1 MAEDD
6 NAWVLDSLVNFL
18 RGPVWHVPIMTFIE
32 HKSLTFEECEDEEEK
47 EKRKEDETKIHQEY
61 KTLVDFMLGSYME
74 DMGISPEQFESA
86 CGKAAINTP
95 FHQTLFEQVWAADDF
110 QVFRRMMIQKN
121 LELQLQTLEILQQR
135 YGIVPESCTPAGGL
149 PTNEQDLMNE
159 VIKTTDTDV
168 LEEIKK
174 KSLEEHEALEGNLDT
189 ETKDMEKAIAES
201 SEENRRIETQMA
213 KEQEM
218 LERALKMSLSEEGGG
233 GEDTKM
239 DKPSA
244 PPFMAASTIDPEE
257 VKRRQEYLKRQR
269 DRLLA
274 LKQKERERQLATYE
288 QTNNTANERPKSATA
303 ARKGFIGLSGGLT
316 CSVLGI
322 TGDLIAWPPSPAPL
336 ILGWWECGGE
346 AVMADRMARRRV
358 KLYALNADRQWDD
371 RGTGHVTSSYVERL
385 KGMSLLVR
393 AESDGSLLLESRIQA
408 DTAYQKQ
415 QGTLIVWSEGENFDL
430 ALSFQEK
437 VGCDEIWEKI
447 CQVQGKDPSVD
458 ITQEIVEESEDERF
472 DDVSDSN
479 PWVELPPCDIS
490 RLEDINEVISNCL
503 HSPMRREKLAI
514 ALENE
519 GYVKKLVSVFHTCE
533 DLDNTDG
540 LHLLYEIFKNI
551 FLLNKN
557 ALFEI
562 MFADDTIFDV
572 VGCLEYDPTSPY
584 PKRHRQYLKSIAKFK
599 EVIPIE
605 NSELLSKIHQTYR
618 VQYIQDV
625 VLPTPAVFEENM
637 LSTLSSFIFFNK
649 VEIVSL
655 IQVEI
660 VSLIQED
667 ERFLSELFQQLGD
680 DDVPTDKR
688 RDLVLFLKEFCTF
701 SQTLQP
707 TSREAFFKTLS
718 SLGVL
723 SALETTLGLEDSV
736 IKSASIDILSY
747 IVEFSPSM
755 VREYMMQQ
763 PHKAEEE
770 QYLLNIIIE
779 QMVVDSDPEM
789 GGAVQLMGILRILI
803 DPENMMATVT
813 KSERSDFLNFLYKHS
828 MHYLVAPL
836 LSNTVGEEVGRE
848 DYSSAQLL
856 ALILE
861 LLAFCVEHHT
871 YHIKN
876 YIVQRDLLNRILV
889 LMKSKHTFLVLSALR
904 FMRKIVGLRD
914 DFYNRHIVNSNLF
927 APVVDAFVRNN
938 GRYNLLD
945 SAIIEM
951 FEYIKVEDIKS
962 LWVSVVEKFGEVLSR
977 VDYVQTFHALR
988 LRYQQHQ
995 DRLKDRDR
1003 PTSLDGMGGVVRGG
1017 GGGGGGAGRYRR
1029 DVRDLEEEEEMWFNN
1044 EEEEMEESDTSP
1056 PLSIL
1061 PPTAREPGFICATM
1075 SGLGS
1080 EKPEK
1085 EAATPL
1091 PSGGGGGGGGGGL
1104 GLLPGGGGNNN
1115 NNNNNNGMAAVGGG
1129 GGGGGGGAPTTPQA
1143 RRKVSLVAYEENSDE
1158 EEEEEEEEDIGEED
1172 QEEEEEEEEDEGGR
1186 GGSGRG
1192 GGEEGNSNNNES
1204 GGSVSPPLAK
1214 RPRFNF
1220 FIFKSCMT

>member
-1 MAEDD
+1 
-6 NAWVLDSLVNFL
+6 
-18 RGPVWHVPIMTFIE
+18 
-32 HKSLTFEECEDEEEK
+32 
-47 EKRKEDETKIHQEY
+47 
-61 KTLVDFMLGSYME
+61 
-74 DMGISPEQFESA
+74 
-86 CGKAAINTP
+86 
-95 FHQTLFEQVWAADDF
+95 
-110 QVFRRMMIQKN
+110 
-121 LELQLQTLEILQQR
+121 
-135 YGIVPESCTPAGGL
+135 
-149 PTNEQDLMNE
+149 
-159 VIKTTDTDV
+159 
-168 LEEIKK
+168 
-174 KSLEEHEALEGNLDT
+174 
-189 ETKDMEKAIAES
+189 
-201 SEENRRIETQMA
+201 
-213 KEQEM
+213 
-218 LERALKMSLSEEGGG
+218 
-233 GEDTKM
+233 
-239 DKPSA
+239 
-244 PPFMAASTIDPEE
+244 
-257 VKRRQEYLKRQR
+257 
-269 DRLLA
+269 
-274 LKQKERERQLATYE
+274 
-288 QTNNTANERPKSATA
+288 
-303 ARKGFIGLSGGLT
+303 
-316 CSVLGI
+316 
-322 TGDLIAWPPSPAPL
+322 
-336 ILGWWECGGE
+336 
-346 AVMADRMARRRV
+346 MADRMARRRV

-437 VGCDEIWEKI
+437 AGCDEIWEKI

-458 ITQEIVEESEDERF
+458 ITQDIVEESEDERF

-479 PWVELPPCDIS
+479 PWVELPPCEIG

-503 HSPMRREKLAI
+503 HSPVRREKLAI

-533 DLDNTDG
+533 DLENMEG

-562 MFADDTIFDV
+562 MFADDTIFDI
-572 VGCLEYDPTSPY
+572 VGCLEYDPSSPY

-655 IQVEI
+655 IQ
-660 VSLIQED
+660 ED
-667 ERFLSELFQQLGD
+667 ERFLSELFHQLGGD
-680 DDVPTDKR
+680 EDVPTEKR

-723 SALETTLGLEDSV
+723 SALEITLGLDDAV
-736 IKSASIDILSY
+736 IKAASIDILSY

-763 PHKAEEE
+763 QHKTEEE

-813 KSERSDFLNFLYKHS
+813 KSERADFLAFFYKHS

-836 LSNTVGEEVGRE
+836 LSNTVGDEVGRE
-848 DYSSAQLL
+848 DYPSAQLL

-876 YIVQRDLLNRILV
+876 YIVQRDLLKRILV

-904 FMRKIVGLRD
+904 FMRKIIGLRD
-914 DFYNRHIVNSNLF
+914 DFYNRHIINSNLF

-951 FEYIKVEDIKS
+951 FEYIKVVGIVVMAVCTLHRKPELRFNYLACVLDLTIYWCVAVLIWYITVIVWYTAVIIWRAAVNIWHTAVIIWHTAVFWIITSQVHHLQLFLHISDK
-962 LWVSVVEKFGEVLSR
+962 VEKENGASKMLGATGKQS
-977 VDYVQTFHALR
+977 L
-988 LRYQQHQ
+988 L
-995 DRLKDRDR
+995 LNNGNKD
-1003 PTSLDGMGGVVRGG
+1003 
-1017 GGGGGGAGRYRR
+1017 
-1029 DVRDLEEEEEMWFNN
+1029 
-1044 EEEEMEESDTSP
+1044 
-1056 PLSIL
+1056 
-1061 PPTAREPGFICATM
+1061 
-1075 SGLGS
+1075 
-1080 EKPEK
+1080 
-1085 EAATPL
+1085 
-1091 PSGGGGGGGGGGL
+1091 
-1104 GLLPGGGGNNN
+1104 NNN
-1115 NNNNNNGMAAVGGG
+1115 SA
-1129 GGGGGGGAPTTPQA
+1129 TTLSPEGNKSPVPA
-1143 RRKVSLVAYEENSDE
+1143 RKKVSLVAYDENSDEEDE
-1158 EEEEEEEEDIGEED
+1158 EEEEEEPGEED
-1172 QEEEEEEEEDEGGR
+1172 QEEEEEEED
-1186 GGSGRG
+1186 
-1192 GGEEGNSNNNES
+1192 GNVPS
-1204 GGSVSPPLAK
+1204 AK
-1214 RPRFNF
+1214 RARL
-1220 FIFKSCMT
+1220 SSD

>member
-1 MAEDD
+1 
-6 NAWVLDSLVNFL
+6 
-18 RGPVWHVPIMTFIE
+18 
-32 HKSLTFEECEDEEEK
+32 
-47 EKRKEDETKIHQEY
+47 
-61 KTLVDFMLGSYME
+61 
-74 DMGISPEQFESA
+74 
-86 CGKAAINTP
+86 
-95 FHQTLFEQVWAADDF
+95 
-110 QVFRRMMIQKN
+110 
-121 LELQLQTLEILQQR
+121 
-135 YGIVPESCTPAGGL
+135 
-149 PTNEQDLMNE
+149 
-159 VIKTTDTDV
+159 
-168 LEEIKK
+168 
-174 KSLEEHEALEGNLDT
+174 
-189 ETKDMEKAIAES
+189 
-201 SEENRRIETQMA
+201 
-213 KEQEM
+213 
-218 LERALKMSLSEEGGG
+218 
-233 GEDTKM
+233 
-239 DKPSA
+239 
-244 PPFMAASTIDPEE
+244 
-257 VKRRQEYLKRQR
+257 
-269 DRLLA
+269 
-274 LKQKERERQLATYE
+274 
-288 QTNNTANERPKSATA
+288 
-303 ARKGFIGLSGGLT
+303 
-316 CSVLGI
+316 
-322 TGDLIAWPPSPAPL
+322 
-336 ILGWWECGGE
+336 
-346 AVMADRMARRRV
+346 MADRMARRRV

-437 VGCDEIWEKI
+437 AGCDEIWEKI

-458 ITQEIVEESEDERF
+458 ITQDIVEESEDERF
-472 DDVSDSN
+472 DDVSDTN
-479 PWVELPPCDIS
+479 PWVELPPCEIG

-503 HSPMRREKLAI
+503 HSPVRREKLAI

-519 GYVKKLVSVFHTCE
+519 GYIKKLVSVFHTCE
-533 DLDNTDG
+533 DLENMEG
-540 LHLLYEIFKNI
+540 LHLLYEIFKNV

-572 VGCLEYDPTSPY
+572 VGCLEYDPSSPY

-655 IQVEI
+655 IQ
-660 VSLIQED
+660 ED
-667 ERFLSELFQQLGD
+667 ERFLSELFHQLGVD
-680 DDVPTDKR
+680 EDIPMEKR

-707 TSREAFFKTLS
+707 TSREQFFKVSVYILQTLS

-723 SALETTLGLEDSV
+723 SALEITLGLDDAV
-736 IKSASIDILSY
+736 IKSASIDILSF

-763 PHKAEEE
+763 QLKTEEVCEDE

-803 DPENMMATVT
+803 DPENMMAAVT
-813 KSERSDFLNFLYKHS
+813 KSERADFLTFFYKHS

-836 LSNTVGEEVGRE
+836 LSNTVGDEVGRE
-848 DYSSAQLL
+848 DYPSAQLL

-871 YHIKN
+871 YYIKN
-876 YIVQRDLLNRILV
+876 YIVQRDLLKRILV

-904 FMRKIVGLRD
+904 FMRKIIGLRD

-962 LWVSVVEKFGEVLSR
+962 LWMSVVEKFGEVLSR
-977 VDYVQTFHALR
+977 VDYVQTFNALR
-988 LRYQQHQ
+988 MRYEQHQ
-995 DRLKDRDR
+995 DRLKDRER
-1003 PTSLDGMGGVVRGG
+1003 SASLDGIGGVVRG
-1017 GGGGGGAGRYRR
+1017 ARFRR
-1029 DVRDLEEEEEMWFNN
+1029 DVRDL
-1044 EEEEMEESDTSP
+1044 
-1056 PLSIL
+1056 
-1061 PPTAREPGFICATM
+1061 
-1075 SGLGS
+1075 
-1080 EKPEK
+1080 
-1085 EAATPL
+1085 
-1091 PSGGGGGGGGGGL
+1091 
-1104 GLLPGGGGNNN
+1104 
-1115 NNNNNNGMAAVGGG
+1115 
-1129 GGGGGGGAPTTPQA
+1129 
-1143 RRKVSLVAYEENSDE
+1143 DE
-1158 EEEEEEEEDIGEED
+1158 EEEIWFNNDEEEIEEA
-1172 QEEEEEEEEDEGGR
+1172 EGLSVLPTRETGLPTVEKVEKEN
-1186 GGSGRG
+1186 GASKMLGATAKQALLLNNGTK
-1192 GGEEGNSNNNES
+1192 ENNNTASPLSPES
-1204 GGSVSPPLAK
+1204 NKSPVPTRKKTNKIKMNKKVK
-1214 RPRFNF
+1214 RPQSFAENDNMDEMQRDCQTTG
-1220 FIFKSCMT
+1220 K

>member
-1 MAEDD
+1 
-6 NAWVLDSLVNFL
+6 
-18 RGPVWHVPIMTFIE
+18 
-32 HKSLTFEECEDEEEK
+32 
-47 EKRKEDETKIHQEY
+47 
-61 KTLVDFMLGSYME
+61 
-74 DMGISPEQFESA
+74 
-86 CGKAAINTP
+86 
-95 FHQTLFEQVWAADDF
+95 
-110 QVFRRMMIQKN
+110 
-121 LELQLQTLEILQQR
+121 
-135 YGIVPESCTPAGGL
+135 
-149 PTNEQDLMNE
+149 
-159 VIKTTDTDV
+159 
-168 LEEIKK
+168 
-174 KSLEEHEALEGNLDT
+174 
-189 ETKDMEKAIAES
+189 
-201 SEENRRIETQMA
+201 
-213 KEQEM
+213 
-218 LERALKMSLSEEGGG
+218 
-233 GEDTKM
+233 
-239 DKPSA
+239 
-244 PPFMAASTIDPEE
+244 
-257 VKRRQEYLKRQR
+257 
-269 DRLLA
+269 
-274 LKQKERERQLATYE
+274 
-288 QTNNTANERPKSATA
+288 
-303 ARKGFIGLSGGLT
+303 
-316 CSVLGI
+316 
-322 TGDLIAWPPSPAPL
+322 
-336 ILGWWECGGE
+336 
-346 AVMADRMARRRV
+346 MADRMARRRV

-437 VGCDEIWEKI
+437 AGCDEIWEKI

-458 ITQEIVEESEDERF
+458 ITQDIVEESEDERF
-472 DDVSDSN
+472 DDVSDTN
-479 PWVELPPCDIS
+479 PWVELPPCEIG

-503 HSPMRREKLAI
+503 HSPVRREKLAI

-519 GYVKKLVSVFHTCE
+519 GYIKKLVSVFHTCE
-533 DLDNTDG
+533 DLENMEG
-540 LHLLYEIFKNI
+540 LHLLYEIFKNV

-572 VGCLEYDPTSPY
+572 VGCLEYDPSSPY

-655 IQVEI
+655 IQ
-660 VSLIQED
+660 ED
-667 ERFLSELFQQLGD
+667 ERFLSELFHQLGVD
-680 DDVPTDKR
+680 EDIPMEKR

-707 TSREAFFKTLS
+707 TSREQFFKVSVYILQTLS

-723 SALETTLGLEDSV
+723 SALEITLGLDDAV
-736 IKSASIDILSY
+736 IKSASIDILSF

-763 PHKAEEE
+763 QLKTEEE

-803 DPENMMATVT
+803 DPENMMAAVT
-813 KSERSDFLNFLYKHS
+813 KSERADFLTFFYKHS

-836 LSNTVGEEVGRE
+836 LSNTVGDEVGRE
-848 DYSSAQLL
+848 DYPSAQLL

-871 YHIKN
+871 YYIKN
-876 YIVQRDLLNRILV
+876 YIVQRDLLKRILV

-904 FMRKIVGLRD
+904 FMRKIIGLRD

-962 LWVSVVEKFGEVLSR
+962 LWMSVVEKFGEVLSR
-977 VDYVQTFHALR
+977 VDYVQTFNALR
-988 LRYQQHQ
+988 MRYEQHQ
-995 DRLKDRDR
+995 DRLKDRER
-1003 PTSLDGMGGVVRGG
+1003 SASLDGIGGVVRG
-1017 GGGGGGAGRYRR
+1017 ARFRR
-1029 DVRDLEEEEEMWFNN
+1029 DVRDLDEEEEIWFNN
-1044 EEEEMEESDTSP
+1044 DEEEIEEAEGLSVLPTRETGLPTVEKVEKENGASKMLGATAKQALLLNNGTKENNNTAS
-1056 PLSIL
+1056 PLS
-1061 PPTAREPGFICATM
+1061 PESNKSPVPTRKKTNKIKM
-1075 SGLGS
+1075 N
-1080 EKPEK
+1080 KK
-1085 EAATPL
+1085 
-1091 PSGGGGGGGGGGL
+1091 
-1104 GLLPGGGGNNN
+1104 
-1115 NNNNNNGMAAVGGG
+1115 VKR
-1129 GGGGGGGAPTTPQA
+1129 PQSFA
-1143 RRKVSLVAYEENSDE
+1143 EVSLVAYDENSDE
-1158 EEEEEEEEDIGEED
+1158 EEEDEEEAGEED
-1172 QEEEEEEEEDEGGR
+1172 QEEEEEEEDA
-1186 GGSGRG
+1186 
-1192 GGEEGNSNNNES
+1192 
-1204 GGSVSPPLAK
+1204 SVPSAK
-1214 RPRFNF
+1214 RPRLG
-1220 FIFKSCMT
+1220 SD

>member
-1 MAEDD
+1 
-6 NAWVLDSLVNFL
+6 
-18 RGPVWHVPIMTFIE
+18 
-32 HKSLTFEECEDEEEK
+32 
-47 EKRKEDETKIHQEY
+47 
-61 KTLVDFMLGSYME
+61 
-74 DMGISPEQFESA
+74 
-86 CGKAAINTP
+86 
-95 FHQTLFEQVWAADDF
+95 
-110 QVFRRMMIQKN
+110 
-121 LELQLQTLEILQQR
+121 
-135 YGIVPESCTPAGGL
+135 
-149 PTNEQDLMNE
+149 
-159 VIKTTDTDV
+159 
-168 LEEIKK
+168 
-174 KSLEEHEALEGNLDT
+174 
-189 ETKDMEKAIAES
+189 
-201 SEENRRIETQMA
+201 
-213 KEQEM
+213 
-218 LERALKMSLSEEGGG
+218 
-233 GEDTKM
+233 
-239 DKPSA
+239 
-244 PPFMAASTIDPEE
+244 
-257 VKRRQEYLKRQR
+257 
-269 DRLLA
+269 
-274 LKQKERERQLATYE
+274 
-288 QTNNTANERPKSATA
+288 
-303 ARKGFIGLSGGLT
+303 
-316 CSVLGI
+316 
-322 TGDLIAWPPSPAPL
+322 
-336 ILGWWECGGE
+336 
-346 AVMADRMARRRV
+346 MADRMARRRV

-437 VGCDEIWEKI
+437 AGCDEIWEKI

-458 ITQEIVEESEDERF
+458 ITQDIVEESEDERF

-479 PWVELPPCDIS
+479 PWVELPPCEIG

-503 HSPMRREKLAI
+503 HSPVRREKLAI

-533 DLDNTDG
+533 DLENMEG

-572 VGCLEYDPTSPY
+572 VGCLEYDPSSPY

-655 IQVEI
+655 IQ
-660 VSLIQED
+660 ED
-667 ERFLSELFQQLGD
+667 ERFLSELFHQLGGD
-680 DDVPTDKR
+680 EDVPTEKR

-707 TSREAFFKTLS
+707 TSRETFFKTLS

-723 SALETTLGLEDSV
+723 SALEITLGLDDAI

-763 PHKAEEE
+763 QHKTEEE
-770 QYLLNIIIE
+770 QFLLNIIIE

-813 KSERSDFLNFLYKHS
+813 KSERADFLAFFYKHS
-828 MHYLVAPL
+828 MHYLVEILCVAAPL
-836 LSNTVGEEVGRE
+836 LSNTVGDEVGRE

-876 YIVQRDLLNRILV
+876 YIVQRDLLKRILV

-904 FMRKIVGLRD
+904 FMRKIIGLRD
-914 DFYNRHIVNSNLF
+914 DFYNRHIINSNLF

-951 FEYIKVEDIKS
+951 FEYIKVEDIKT
-962 LWVSVVEKFGEVLSR
+962 LWMSVVEKFGEVLAQ

-988 LRYQQHQ
+988 MRYEQHQ

-1003 PTSLDGMGGVVRGG
+1003 SASLDGIGGVVRGT
-1017 GGGGGGAGRYRR
+1017 RYRR
-1029 DVRDLEEEEEMWFNN
+1029 DVRDLDEEEEMWFNN
-1044 EEEEMEESDTSP
+1044 
-1056 PLSIL
+1056 
-1061 PPTAREPGFICATM
+1061 
-1075 SGLGS
+1075 
-1080 EKPEK
+1080 
-1085 EAATPL
+1085 
-1091 PSGGGGGGGGGGL
+1091 
-1104 GLLPGGGGNNN
+1104 
-1115 NNNNNNGMAAVGGG
+1115 
-1129 GGGGGGGAPTTPQA
+1129 
-1143 RRKVSLVAYEENSDE
+1143 DE
-1158 EEEEEEEEDIGEED
+1158 EEIDETEPILPSRDTNIAPVGELMAYVEGGEAEEERCYCLAGESPTIKTSDKVEKENGASKMLGATGKQSLLLNNGNKD
-1172 QEEEEEEEEDEGGR
+1172 NNNTAAAL
-1186 GGSGRG
+1186 SP
-1192 GGEEGNSNNNES
+1192 EGNK
-1204 GGSVSPPLAK
+1204 SPVPARKK
-1214 RPRFNF
+1214 RSELV
-1220 FIFKSCMT
+1220 KQ

>member
-1 MAEDD
+1 MGGAY
-6 NAWVLDSLVNFL
+6 
-18 RGPVWHVPIMTFIE
+18 RG
-32 HKSLTFEECEDEEEK
+32 D
-47 EKRKEDETKIHQEY
+47 
-61 KTLVDFMLGSYME
+61 
-74 DMGISPEQFESA
+74 
-86 CGKAAINTP
+86 
-95 FHQTLFEQVWAADDF
+95 
-110 QVFRRMMIQKN
+110 
-121 LELQLQTLEILQQR
+121 
-135 YGIVPESCTPAGGL
+135 
-149 PTNEQDLMNE
+149 
-159 VIKTTDTDV
+159 
-168 LEEIKK
+168 
-174 KSLEEHEALEGNLDT
+174 
-189 ETKDMEKAIAES
+189 
-201 SEENRRIETQMA
+201 
-213 KEQEM
+213 
-218 LERALKMSLSEEGGG
+218 
-233 GEDTKM
+233 
-239 DKPSA
+239 
-244 PPFMAASTIDPEE
+244 
-257 VKRRQEYLKRQR
+257 
-269 DRLLA
+269 
-274 LKQKERERQLATYE
+274 
-288 QTNNTANERPKSATA
+288 
-303 ARKGFIGLSGGLT
+303 
-316 CSVLGI
+316 
-322 TGDLIAWPPSPAPL
+322 
-336 ILGWWECGGE
+336 
-346 AVMADRMARRRV
+346 MADRMARRRV

-393 AESDGSLLLESRIQA
+393 AESDGSLLLESRIQP

-437 VGCDEIWEKI
+437 AGCDEIWEKI

-458 ITQEIVEESEDERF
+458 ITQDIVEESEDERF
-472 DDVSDSN
+472 DDVSDTN
-479 PWVELPPCDIS
+479 PWVELPPCEIGK
-490 RLEDINEVISNCL
+490 LEDINEVISNCL
-503 HSPMRREKLAI
+503 HSPVRREKLAI

-519 GYVKKLVSVFHTCE
+519 GYIKKLVSVFHTCE
-533 DLDNTDG
+533 DLENMEG

-557 ALFEI
+557 TLFEI

-572 VGCLEYDPTSPY
+572 VGCLEYDPSSPY

-655 IQVEI
+655 IQ
-660 VSLIQED
+660 ED
-667 ERFLSELFQQLGD
+667 ERFLSELFHQLSSD
-680 DDVPTDKR
+680 EDVPMEKR

-723 SALETTLGLEDSV
+723 SALEITLGLDDAV

-763 PHKAEEE
+763 QHKTEEE

-813 KSERSDFLNFLYKHS
+813 KSERADFLAFFYKHS

-836 LSNTVGEEVGRE
+836 LSNTVGDEVGRE
-848 DYSSAQLL
+848 DYPSAQLL

-876 YIVQRDLLNRILV
+876 YIVQRDLLKRILV

-904 FMRKIVGLRD
+904 FMRKIIGLRD

-962 LWVSVVEKFGEVLSR
+962 LWMSVVEKFGEVLAQ

-988 LRYQQHQ
+988 MRYEQHQ
-995 DRLKDRDR
+995 DRLRDRDR
-1003 PTSLDGMGGVVRGG
+1003 NTSLDGIGGVVRG
-1017 GGGGGGAGRYRR
+1017 ARYRR
-1029 DVRDLEEEEEMWFNN
+1029 DVRDLDEEEEMWFNN
-1044 EEEEMEESDTSP
+1044 DEEEIEETEALSVLPSRDTS
-1056 PLSIL
+1056 LS
-1061 PPTAREPGFICATM
+1061 PV
-1075 SGLGS
+1075 
-1080 EKPEK
+1080 EKVEK
-1085 EAATPL
+1085 ENGASKMIGAT
-1091 PSGGGGGGGGGGL
+1091 GKQ
-1104 GLLPGGGGNNN
+1104 GLLLNNGNKDNNN
-1115 NNNNNNGMAAVGGG
+1115 TATALSSEGNKSPV
-1129 GGGGGGGAPTTPQA
+1129 PA
-1143 RRKVSLVAYEENSDE
+1143 RKKVSLVAYDENSDE
-1158 EEEEEEEEDIGEED
+1158 EEEEEEEEEAGEED
-1172 QEEEEEEEEDEGGR
+1172 QEEEEEEED
-1186 GGSGRG
+1186 
-1192 GGEEGNSNNNES
+1192 SNVPS
-1204 GGSVSPPLAK
+1204 AK
-1214 RPRFNF
+1214 RPRL
-1220 FIFKSCMT
+1220 SSD

>member
-1 MAEDD
+1 
-6 NAWVLDSLVNFL
+6 
-18 RGPVWHVPIMTFIE
+18 
-32 HKSLTFEECEDEEEK
+32 
-47 EKRKEDETKIHQEY
+47 
-61 KTLVDFMLGSYME
+61 
-74 DMGISPEQFESA
+74 
-86 CGKAAINTP
+86 
-95 FHQTLFEQVWAADDF
+95 
-110 QVFRRMMIQKN
+110 
-121 LELQLQTLEILQQR
+121 
-135 YGIVPESCTPAGGL
+135 
-149 PTNEQDLMNE
+149 
-159 VIKTTDTDV
+159 
-168 LEEIKK
+168 
-174 KSLEEHEALEGNLDT
+174 
-189 ETKDMEKAIAES
+189 
-201 SEENRRIETQMA
+201 
-213 KEQEM
+213 
-218 LERALKMSLSEEGGG
+218 
-233 GEDTKM
+233 
-239 DKPSA
+239 
-244 PPFMAASTIDPEE
+244 
-257 VKRRQEYLKRQR
+257 
-269 DRLLA
+269 
-274 LKQKERERQLATYE
+274 
-288 QTNNTANERPKSATA
+288 
-303 ARKGFIGLSGGLT
+303 
-316 CSVLGI
+316 
-322 TGDLIAWPPSPAPL
+322 
-336 ILGWWECGGE
+336 
-346 AVMADRMARRRV
+346 MADRMARRRV

-437 VGCDEIWEKI
+437 AGCDEIWEKI

-458 ITQEIVEESEDERF
+458 ITQDIVEESEDERF
-472 DDVSDSN
+472 DDVSDTN
-479 PWVELPPCDIS
+479 PWVELPPCEIG

-503 HSPMRREKLAI
+503 HSPVRREKLAI

-519 GYVKKLVSVFHTCE
+519 GYIKKLVSVFHTCE
-533 DLDNTDG
+533 DLENMEG
-540 LHLLYEIFKNI
+540 LHLLYEIFKNV

-572 VGCLEYDPTSPY
+572 VGCLEYDPSSPY

-655 IQVEI
+655 IQ
-660 VSLIQED
+660 ED
-667 ERFLSELFQQLGD
+667 ERFLSELFHQLGVD
-680 DDVPTDKR
+680 EDIPMEKR

-707 TSREAFFKTLS
+707 TSREQFFKTLS

-723 SALETTLGLEDSV
+723 SALEITLGLDDAV
-736 IKSASIDILSY
+736 IKSASIDILSF

-763 PHKAEEE
+763 QLKTEEVCEDE

-803 DPENMMATVT
+803 DPENMMAAVT
-813 KSERSDFLNFLYKHS
+813 KSERADFLTFFYKHS

-836 LSNTVGEEVGRE
+836 LSNTVGDEVGRE
-848 DYSSAQLL
+848 DYPSAQLL

-871 YHIKN
+871 YYIKN
-876 YIVQRDLLNRILV
+876 YIVQRDLLKRILV

-904 FMRKIVGLRD
+904 FMRKIIGLRD

-962 LWVSVVEKFGEVLSR
+962 LWMSVVEKFGEVLSR
-977 VDYVQTFHALR
+977 VDYVQTFNALR
-988 LRYQQHQ
+988 MRYEQHQ
-995 DRLKDRDR
+995 DRLKDRER
-1003 PTSLDGMGGVVRGG
+1003 SASLDGIGGVVRG
-1017 GGGGGGAGRYRR
+1017 ARFRR
-1029 DVRDLEEEEEMWFNN
+1029 DVRDLDEEEEIWFNN
-1044 EEEEMEESDTSP
+1044 DEEEIEEAEGLSVLPTRETGLPTVEKVEKENGASKMLGATAKQALLLNNGTKENNNTAS
-1056 PLSIL
+1056 PLS
-1061 PPTAREPGFICATM
+1061 PESNKSPVPTRKKTNKIKM
-1075 SGLGS
+1075 N
-1080 EKPEK
+1080 KK
-1085 EAATPL
+1085 
-1091 PSGGGGGGGGGGL
+1091 
-1104 GLLPGGGGNNN
+1104 
-1115 NNNNNNGMAAVGGG
+1115 VKR
-1129 GGGGGGGAPTTPQA
+1129 PQSFA
-1143 RRKVSLVAYEENSDE
+1143 EVSLVAYDENSDE
-1158 EEEEEEEEDIGEED
+1158 EEEDEEEAGEED
-1172 QEEEEEEEEDEGGR
+1172 QEEEEEEEDA
-1186 GGSGRG
+1186 
-1192 GGEEGNSNNNES
+1192 
-1204 GGSVSPPLAK
+1204 SVPSAK
-1214 RPRFNF
+1214 RPRLG
-1220 FIFKSCMT
+1220 SD

>member
-1 MAEDD
+1 
-6 NAWVLDSLVNFL
+6 
-18 RGPVWHVPIMTFIE
+18 
-32 HKSLTFEECEDEEEK
+32 
-47 EKRKEDETKIHQEY
+47 
-61 KTLVDFMLGSYME
+61 
-74 DMGISPEQFESA
+74 
-86 CGKAAINTP
+86 
-95 FHQTLFEQVWAADDF
+95 
-110 QVFRRMMIQKN
+110 
-121 LELQLQTLEILQQR
+121 
-135 YGIVPESCTPAGGL
+135 
-149 PTNEQDLMNE
+149 
-159 VIKTTDTDV
+159 
-168 LEEIKK
+168 
-174 KSLEEHEALEGNLDT
+174 
-189 ETKDMEKAIAES
+189 
-201 SEENRRIETQMA
+201 
-213 KEQEM
+213 
-218 LERALKMSLSEEGGG
+218 
-233 GEDTKM
+233 
-239 DKPSA
+239 
-244 PPFMAASTIDPEE
+244 
-257 VKRRQEYLKRQR
+257 
-269 DRLLA
+269 
-274 LKQKERERQLATYE
+274 
-288 QTNNTANERPKSATA
+288 
-303 ARKGFIGLSGGLT
+303 
-316 CSVLGI
+316 
-322 TGDLIAWPPSPAPL
+322 
-336 ILGWWECGGE
+336 
-346 AVMADRMARRRV
+346 MADRMARRRV

-437 VGCDEIWEKI
+437 AGCDEIWEKI

-458 ITQEIVEESEDERF
+458 ITQDIVEESEDERF

-479 PWVELPPCDIS
+479 PWVELPPCEIG

-503 HSPMRREKLAI
+503 HSPVRREKLAI

-533 DLDNTDG
+533 DLENMEG

-572 VGCLEYDPTSPY
+572 VGCLEYDPSSPY

-655 IQVEI
+655 IQ
-660 VSLIQED
+660 ED
-667 ERFLSELFQQLGD
+667 ERFLSELFHQLGGD
-680 DDVPTDKR
+680 EDVPTEKR

-707 TSREAFFKTLS
+707 TSRETFFKTLS

-723 SALETTLGLEDSV
+723 SALEITLGLDDAI

-763 PHKAEEE
+763 QHKTEEE
-770 QYLLNIIIE
+770 QFLLNIIIE

-813 KSERSDFLNFLYKHS
+813 KSERADFLAFFYKHS
-828 MHYLVAPL
+828 MHYLVEILCVAAPL
-836 LSNTVGEEVGRE
+836 LSNTVGDEVGRE

-876 YIVQRDLLNRILV
+876 YIVQRDLLKRILV

-904 FMRKIVGLRD
+904 FMRKIIGLRD
-914 DFYNRHIVNSNLF
+914 DFYNRHIINSNLF

-951 FEYIKVEDIKS
+951 FEYIKVEDIKT
-962 LWVSVVEKFGEVLSR
+962 LWMSVVEKFGEVLAQ

-988 LRYQQHQ
+988 MRYEQHQ

-1003 PTSLDGMGGVVRGG
+1003 SASLDGIGGVVRGT
-1017 GGGGGGAGRYRR
+1017 RYRR
-1029 DVRDLEEEEEMWFNN
+1029 DVRDLDEEEEMWFNN
-1044 EEEEMEESDTSP
+1044 DEEEIDETEP
-1056 PLSIL
+1056 IL
-1061 PPTAREPGFICATM
+1061 PSRDTNIAPVGELMAYVEGGEAEEERCYCLAGESPTIKT
-1075 SGLGS
+1075 SD
-1080 EKPEK
+1080 KVEK
-1085 EAATPL
+1085 ENGASKMLGATGKQ
-1091 PSGGGGGGGGGGL
+1091 S
-1104 GLLPGGGGNNN
+1104 LLLNNGNKDNNN
-1115 NNNNNNGMAAVGGG
+1115 TAAALSPEGNKSPV
-1129 GGGGGGGAPTTPQA
+1129 PA
-1143 RRKVSLVAYEENSDE
+1143 RKKVSLVAYDENSDEEDE
-1158 EEEEEEEEDIGEED
+1158 EEEEEEAGEED
-1172 QEEEEEEEEDEGGR
+1172 QEEEEEEDD
-1186 GGSGRG
+1186 
-1192 GGEEGNSNNNES
+1192 GNIPS
-1204 GGSVSPPLAK
+1204 AK
-1214 RPRFNF
+1214 RARL
-1220 FIFKSCMT
+1220 SSD

>member
-1 MAEDD
+1 
-6 NAWVLDSLVNFL
+6 
-18 RGPVWHVPIMTFIE
+18 
-32 HKSLTFEECEDEEEK
+32 
-47 EKRKEDETKIHQEY
+47 
-61 KTLVDFMLGSYME
+61 
-74 DMGISPEQFESA
+74 
-86 CGKAAINTP
+86 
-95 FHQTLFEQVWAADDF
+95 
-110 QVFRRMMIQKN
+110 
-121 LELQLQTLEILQQR
+121 
-135 YGIVPESCTPAGGL
+135 
-149 PTNEQDLMNE
+149 
-159 VIKTTDTDV
+159 
-168 LEEIKK
+168 
-174 KSLEEHEALEGNLDT
+174 
-189 ETKDMEKAIAES
+189 
-201 SEENRRIETQMA
+201 
-213 KEQEM
+213 
-218 LERALKMSLSEEGGG
+218 
-233 GEDTKM
+233 
-239 DKPSA
+239 
-244 PPFMAASTIDPEE
+244 
-257 VKRRQEYLKRQR
+257 
-269 DRLLA
+269 
-274 LKQKERERQLATYE
+274 
-288 QTNNTANERPKSATA
+288 
-303 ARKGFIGLSGGLT
+303 
-316 CSVLGI
+316 
-322 TGDLIAWPPSPAPL
+322 
-336 ILGWWECGGE
+336 
-346 AVMADRMARRRV
+346 MADRMARRRV

-393 AESDGSLLLESRIQA
+393 AESDGSLLLESRIQP

-437 VGCDEIWEKI
+437 AGCDEIWEKI

-458 ITQEIVEESEDERF
+458 ITQDIVEESEDERF
-472 DDVSDSN
+472 DDVSDTN
-479 PWVELPPCDIS
+479 PWVELPPCEIGK
-490 RLEDINEVISNCL
+490 LEDINEVISNCL
-503 HSPMRREKLAI
+503 HSPVRREKLAI

-533 DLDNTDG
+533 DLENMDG
-540 LHLLYEIFKNI
+540 LHLLYEIFKNV

-562 MFADDTIFDV
+562 MFADDTIFEV
-572 VGCLEYDPTSPY
+572 VGCLEYDPSSPY

-655 IQVEI
+655 IQ
-660 VSLIQED
+660 ED
-667 ERFLSELFQQLGD
+667 ERFLSELFHQLSS
-680 DDVPTDKR
+680 DDVPMEKR

-707 TSREAFFKTLS
+707 TSRESFFKTLS

-723 SALETTLGLEDSV
+723 SSLEITLVLDDQV

-755 VREYMMQQ
+755 VREYMIQQ
-763 PHKAEEE
+763 HKTEED
-770 QYLLNIIIE
+770 QFLLNIILD

-813 KSERSDFLNFLYKHS
+813 KSERADFLAFFYKHS

-848 DYSSAQLL
+848 DYPSAQLL

-876 YIVQRDLLNRILV
+876 YIVQRDLLKRILV

-904 FMRKIVGLRD
+904 FMRKIIGLRD

-962 LWVSVVEKFGEVLSR
+962 LWMNVVEKFGTKLTN
-977 VDYVQTFHALR
+977 VDYVQTFHALHM
-988 LRYQQHQ
+988 RYEQHQ
-995 DRLKDRDR
+995 DRLRDRDR
-1003 PTSLDGMGGVVRGG
+1003 NASLDGLGGVVRG
-1017 GGGGGGAGRYRR
+1017 GRYRR
-1029 DVRDLEEEEEMWFNN
+1029 DVRDLDEEEEMWFNN
-1044 EEEEMEESDTSP
+1044 DDDDLDEQES
-1056 PLSIL
+1056 LSVVPTREDNDL
-1061 PPTAREPGFICATM
+1061 PAVDKEKIC
-1075 SGLGS
+1075 
-1080 EKPEK
+1080 EK
-1085 EAATPL
+1085 ENGASKVV
-1091 PSGGGGGGGGGGL
+1091 SGISKHS
-1104 GLLPGGGGNNN
+1104 LLLNNGNKDNNN
-1115 NNNNNNGMAAVGGG
+1115 TAAALIPESKTNN
-1129 GGGGGGGAPTTPQA
+1129 TTK
-1143 RRKVSLVAYEENSDE
+1143 KVSLVAYDENSDE
-1158 EEEEEEEEDIGEED
+1158 EEEEEEEEESGSGD
-1172 QEEEEEEEEDEGGR
+1172 QEEDDDVANVP
-1186 GGSGRG
+1186 S
-1192 GGEEGNSNNNES
+1192 
-1204 GGSVSPPLAK
+1204 AK
-1214 RPRFNF
+1214 RPRL
-1220 FIFKSCMT
+1220 TTD